1 MFESIASSSS
11 TATSPSL
18 SALGFTSYTTSSSAS
33 ASSSLTSTHSAVSE
47 KYASILP
54 PSSSSSSSHVQ
65 SPRRAFSLPSKLKL
79 PFASP
84 LSSSALPSPPLSGL
98 SSQMLPLHSPGRSTA
113 RRISYNLKNRASRHA
128 VPLTIGGLFTL
139 AVYIFM
145 SMRANSEVSQFNS
158 ESKLQLYGRS
168 RFSDEEHQ
176 HKVHLPDSQP
186 ENGVSLL
193 TMNEEELIAEDDLF
207 WDSYTDP
214 EPLTEEEEAAQAELQ
229 AHKAD
234 VIKQDKMQSL
244 RALVWWLAEGGIIPS
259 NWEVPSKSY
268 LRKVG
273 GRGMERLLEEIDS
286 GEEGDEIFDN
296 GWAEFANK
304 RYRIVVFSKSY
315 CPYSKKAK
323 SILGEYHISP
333 APFIIELDQRS
344 DMSALQTL
352 LQRITGRRTVPNVLL
367 DFASVG
373 GSDDVTLLHA
383 EGGLQ
388 RRFEDME
395 VLPYA
400 RRRKP
405 AYVPVP
411 IVEPGMEAPAQAE
424 AGTEDKVQ
432 VIEEDKVVRRSDDD
446 AVFGAGAGAGA
457 GAGSPDLKRDIIPD
471 IDVPALNSAS
481 ESASESGSEFEPEF
495 EIQTPQLSPITVES
509 ESDLDEVVQLAPDG
523 VETSSSEEAQST
535 EVDESDKSV
544 ATDEPKPEQDEDDGD
559 TEEEE
564 EERKPRGNFD
574 WLEDGISN
582 RQRLSRNARAKYAPG
597 IGSLGDRDVQ
607 KDAWR
612 QGALL

>member
-11 TATSPSL
+11 SATSPSL
-18 SALGFTSYTTSSSAS
+18 SALGFTSYSSSPAS
-33 ASSSLTSTHSAVSE
+33 ASSSSTHSAVSE
-47 KYASILP
+47 KYASFSP
-54 PSSSSSSSHVQ
+54 AASSSSSSSTSHVQ

-79 PFASP
+79 SFASS
-84 LSSSALPSPPLSGL
+84 LSSSALPSPPLSGRTSGL
-98 SSQMLPLHSPGRSTA
+98 GSPMLPLHSPGRSTA
-113 RRISYNLKNRASRHA
+113 RRISYNLKSRASRHA
-128 VPLTIGGLFTL
+128 LPLTVGGLFTL

-145 SMRANSEVSQFNS
+145 SMRANSEISHFNS

-176 HKVHLPDSQP
+176 HKVHLPDNHR

-193 TMNEEELIAEDDLF
+193 TMDEEELIAEDDLY

-214 EPLTEEEEAAQAELQ
+214 EPLTEEEEAAKAELQ

-244 RALVWWLAEGGIIPS
+244 RALVWWLAEGGVIPS
-259 NWEVPSKSY
+259 HWEVPSKSY

-344 DMSALQTL
+344 DMNALQTL

-367 DFASVG
+367 DFTSIG

-400 RRRKP
+400 RRHRP
-405 AYVPVP
+405 AAHHVE
-411 IVEPGMEAPAQAE
+411 IVEPGMDAPA
-424 AGTEDKVQ
+424 VQ
-432 VIEEDKVVRRSDDD
+432 
-446 AVFGAGAGAGA
+446 AGAGADADAKAANDKIVARHLNLNDNELPA
-457 GAGSPDLKRDIIPD
+457 GAPELKRDIIPD
-471 IDVPALNSAS
+471 IPKLESSSSQDSSETDVDSDS
-481 ESASESGSEFEPEF
+481 ESVPEF
-495 EIQTPQLSPITVES
+495 EIQTPRLETLAIDDDDSGSNVNEIPKLDTEDESLPEHPLEAPTSTGEEAVGAEEDDES
-509 ESDLDEVVQLAPDG
+509 EAEI
-523 VETSSSEEAQST
+523 
-535 EVDESDKSV
+535 
-544 ATDEPKPEQDEDDGD
+544 
-559 TEEEE
+559 
-564 EERKPRGNFD
+564 EERRPRGDFS
-574 WLEDGISN
+574 WLEGGISN
-582 RQRLSRNARAKYAPG
+582 KQRLGRNVNARARYAPG
-597 IGSLGDRDVQ
+597 IGSLGDRDAP

>member
-18 SALGFTSYTTSSSAS
+18 SALGFTSYTSSSSSAS
-33 ASSSLTSTHSAVSE
+33 SATHSAISE
-47 KYASILP
+47 KYASIAP
-54 PSSSSSSSHVQ
+54 PSPSSSSYFQ

-79 PFASP
+79 PFTSSLA
-84 LSSSALPSPPLSGL
+84 SSSSLPSPPLTGLTSGGL
-98 SSQMLPLHSPGRSTA
+98 GSPMLPLHSPGGRSTA

-145 SMRANSEVSQFNS
+145 TMRTSSEVSRFNS

-176 HKVHLPDSQP
+176 HKVHLPDSQA

-193 TMNEEELIAEDDLF
+193 TMNEDELIAEDDLF

-244 RALVWWLAEGGIIPS
+244 RALIWWLAEGGIIPS

-273 GRGMERLLEEIDS
+273 GRGMERLLEDIDS

-344 DMSALQTL
+344 DMNALQTL

-367 DFASVG
+367 DFTSIG

-388 RRFEDME
+388 RRFEEME

-400 RRRKP
+400 RRRRPVVP
-405 AYVPVP
+405 AAV
-411 IVEPGMEAPAQAE
+411 VEPGMDVPAPAEDRPAAAE
-424 AGTEDKVQ
+424 LVKDQ
-432 VIEEDKVVRRSDDD
+432 VVVRRSSDDEL
-446 AVFGAGAGAGA
+446 GAYGRVVT
-457 GAGSPDLKRDIIPD
+457 PDLDSS
-471 IDVPALNSAS
+471 SAELES
-481 ESASESGSEFEPEF
+481 ESEPEF
-495 EIQTPQLSPITVES
+495 EIQTPQLDPQATLEAGDLNDISQLDSNADVVSEES
-509 ESDLDEVVQLAPDG
+509 EVDIVEKQPQAADNDDVVEADSGDDEADA
-523 VETSSSEEAQST
+523 EDEE
-535 EVDESDKSV
+535 DN
-544 ATDEPKPEQDEDDGD
+544 
-559 TEEEE
+559 EEEE

-574 WLEDGISN
+574 WLEDGITN
-582 RQRLSRNARAKYAPG
+582 KQRLSRNARARYAPG
-597 IGSLGDRDVQ
+597 IGSLVDRDTG